1 MGYKRSYHSKKALGV
16 LYDRVA
22 SVNVDY
28 IPSCEDRFDQ
38 RITEKFYFDDGIL
51 ATARDIK
58 VQYDMAVRR
67 LLKQF
72 CVETEFELYSGWA
85 MTKPSIGSDYKRQ
98 EDLGQQFDSLKQRF
112 RETCIAAAGEVGS
125 NGLNRMAAAMYK
137 VTEEDVKL
145 FLAKAEAEGENLE
158 YSARD
163 MPLISFPWLFHW
175 VLVMIAM
182 GTGHQTTLAA
192 VAAPLAPGGE
202 LVKPQRL
209 QTEEALVVQ
218 NVGES
223 SQMPVATKESNE
235 VSLMDFDNEPI
246 RWVPE
251 VKPEMTVDPE
261 ESFDDETANKVSMD
275 NTSEEPRLE
284 HLTIKESAAD
294 RLLRLLDS
302 DSDSD

>member
-1 MGYKRSYHSKKALGV
+1 MGCKRSYHSKKALGV

-28 IPSCEDRFDQ
+28 IPSCEDKFDQ
-38 RITEKFYFDDGIL
+38 RITEKFYLDEGIL

-67 LLKQF
+67 LLKQY

-98 EDLGQQFDSLKQRF
+98 EDLGQQFDALKQRF

-137 VTEEDVKL
+137 VTEDDVKS

-175 VLVMIAM
+175 ILVMIAM
-182 GTGHQTTLAA
+182 GTGHQTTLAPA
-192 VAAPLAPGGE
+192 AAPFTPMGDP
-202 LVKPQRL
+202 VKTRCW
-209 QTEEALVVQ
+209 QTEEVPIVQ
-218 NVGES
+218 NAGDSCQV
-223 SQMPVATKESNE
+223 PVTYKESNE
-235 VSLMDFDNEPI
+235 VLLMDF
-246 RWVPE
+246 
-251 VKPEMTVDPE
+251 
-261 ESFDDETANKVSMD
+261 ETNPSGGYP
-275 NTSEEPRLE
+275 TSNPR
-284 HLTIKESAAD
+284 I
-294 RLLRLLDS
+294 
-302 DSDSD
+302 